1 MEYLSRIKFN
11 TVSGSKAE
19 IPGKSGLADQKSDIR
34 LYFIL
39 ISVYTVFSLLAF
51 FKSFYFL
58 QKRGWKFFD
67 MYFGLFILDWITIVA
82 FIFFI
87 AWSTKKLLNK
97 QVRWRTIV
105 ILHFILA
112 FLVNAGIRFVFEIYG
127 FVQAGRPL

>member
-1 MEYLSRIKFN
+1 
-11 TVSGSKAE
+11 
-19 IPGKSGLADQKSDIR
+19 
-34 LYFIL
+34 
-39 ISVYTVFSLLAF
+39 TVFSLLAF

-127 FVQAGRPL
+127 FVQAGRPLVFSELLDRYLAYIDTNFLLYAVMVFIIYGFYYT